1 MIASKFFSSIKKSLY
16 SGHLDQGQVDGIN
29 IVLRAS
35 EGLPTKHRA
44 YLLATTYHETAK
56 TMQPIHEYGGV
67 KYFDKYD
74 TGKLAATLGN
84 TPEKDG
90 DGYLYRGRGY
100 VMITGRSNY
109 SKFSSILGV
118 DLIKDPEK
126 ACDPD
131 IAAKILVIGCTQG
144 LFTSKKLSDYNNYPN
159 MRKVIN
165 GVDDAHLIAGYA
177 DKFEEAFNVSQ

>member
-1 MIASKFFSSIKKSLY
+1 MSATKFFSAIRKSLF
-16 SGHLDQGQVDGIN
+16 SGALSQEQVDGTN
-29 IVLRAS
+29 RLLEATS
-35 EGLPTKHRA
+35 GLPTKHRA
-44 YLLATTYHETAK
+44 YMLATAYHETAK

-100 VMITGRSNY
+100 VMITGHDNY
-109 SKFSSILGV
+109 QKFSKILGI
-118 DLIKDPEK
+118 DLLKDPEK
-126 ACDPD
+126 ACDPE
-131 IAAKILVIGCTQG
+131 IAAKILVIGCTKG
-144 LFTSKKLSDYNNYPN
+144 TFTGKKLSDYNNYPN

-165 GVDDAHLIAGYA
+165 GIDDAYLIAGYA
-177 DKFEEAFNVSQ
+177 EKFEEALLR

>member
-1 MIASKFFSSIKKSLY
+1 MNNTKFFASIRKSLY
-16 SGHLDQGQVDGIN
+16 SGHMTQAQVDGIN
-29 IVLRAS
+29 LLIQATS
-35 EGLPTKHRA
+35 EAPMKHRA
-44 YLLATTYHETAK
+44 YMLATAYHETDK

-74 TGKLAATLGN
+74 TGKLAVTLGN

-109 SKFSSILGV
+109 ARFSPIVGV

-126 ACDPD
+126 ACDPT
-131 IAAKILVIGCTQG
+131 IAAKILFIGSTQG
-144 LFTSKKLSDYNNYPN
+144 LFTGKKLSDYNNYPN

-177 DKFEEAFNVSQ
+177 DKFEEALNAV